1 MLPEPPPSRPDIRF
15 RLFRIPIRIH
25 PGFWVVAALLGWTLP
40 IVEQVLW
47 VVVVFAS
54 ILAHELGHA
63 LSARASGKTT
73 HVVLY
78 SMGGLTIFDEAMPV
92 RLRWNRA
99 LIAVSGPLAGF
110 MLAGLAHLSL
120 PVLGPTESGILGA
133 LYFHLVWVNIAWGMV
148 NLLPVWPL
156 DGGQVARALL
166 VEFAGDTGF
175 SISSLVSV
183 VVAGGMAFAAWQ
195 VSQPIIAMF
204 FAYFAYREFESTV

>member
-1 MLPEPPPSRPDIRF
+1 LLPEPPPSRLDIRF

-54 ILAHELGHA
+54 ILVHDLGHA

-73 HVVLY
+73 RVVLH
-78 SMGGLTIFDEAMPV
+78 SMGGLTIFDEAVPV

-110 MLAGLAHLSL
+110 MLAGLAYLLL

-133 LYFHLVWVNIAWGMV
+133 LHFHLVWVNIAWGLV

-156 DGGQVARALL
+156 DGGQIARALL
-166 VEFAGDTGF
+166 VEFAGETGF

-183 VVAGGMAFAAWQ
+183 VVAGGMALVAWQ